1 MATGHVVMRHCAVDG
16 GWEDRGTEG
25 KEFCMSRMS
34 EMNVRPLKSA
44 GMKDQRYMEER
55 RESEWASCGD
65 RRG

>member
-1 MATGHVVMRHCAVDG
+1 MATGHIVRRRLRSMV

-44 GMKDQRYMEER
+44 GMKGQRYMEEC
-55 RESEWASCGD
+55 RESETASFGD
-65 RRG
+65 